1 MNKIGIRVGKL
12 ETNEKRIRN
21 KTQKWKQNTSV
32 KQGKIIRGK
41 IIVSAH

>member
-1 MNKIGIRVGKL
+1 MKKGI
-12 ETNEKRIRN
+12 IN